1 MGAKPE
7 GAAEEAEQ
15 EVNVGGRWPAGSVVS
30 ALGMTSGKHKTM
42 ASPKV
47 TITQN
52 EALALVDVMETAP
65 CAAPSGLWLCDP
77 APGSW
82 LCWATAPG
90 SK

>member
-1 MGAKPE
+1 MASWLTP
-7 GAAEEAEQ
+7 
-15 EVNVGGRWPAGSVVS
+15 VVS

-42 ASPKV
+42 ANPKV